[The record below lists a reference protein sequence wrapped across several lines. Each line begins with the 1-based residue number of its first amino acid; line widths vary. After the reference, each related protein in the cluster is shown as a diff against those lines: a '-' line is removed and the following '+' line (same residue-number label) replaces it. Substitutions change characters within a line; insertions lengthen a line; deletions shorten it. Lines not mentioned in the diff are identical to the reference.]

1 MKNKKLRA
9 ILPYGVAIVVFL
21 LITLIY
27 MSPLLEGK
35 RIWQSDIAQHLG
47 ASKEIADFRAKTGQ
61 EPLWT
66 NSMFGGMPAYQV
78 STVYKGNYIGYLD
91 HLITL
96 GLPHPANLLFLYLA
110 GFFILLLTMRVD
122 PWLSIAGAIAFGF
135 SSFFFIIIE
144 VGHNS
149 QAHAIGYMAPVIAG
163 IILTFRRHYLWGG
176 LITAIFL
183 SLEVKSNHPQITYYL
198 AIIALLLGLFKLIH
212 AIRFRE
218 ITPFVKSV
226 GVLLIALVFA
236 VATNITT
243 LWATWEYGKDTIRGK
258 SELSTAGPEKTA
270 GLDKDYITQYSYGI
284 AETMTLLIPGFQGGA
299 SVSRLHEKSEVVN
312 AMRANGID
320 PATISQYVNQPVS
333 YNYWGNQFSTAG
345 PVYVGAI
352 VCFLFILGLII
363 VRGPIRWWL
372 LAATLISIVLAW
384 GHNFMVVTDF
394 FIHFVPG
401 YNKFRAVT
409 MTLVIA
415 EFAMPLLG
423 IIAVKVFYEN
433 LANRKKMFRA
443 LRIAF
448 AVAGGVTLFFTLF
461 PGMFLDF
468 TGPNDQTMAKQ
479 LPDWFMQ
486 AIRDDRK
493 NLLRMDA
500 FRGFVFIT
508 LTALLLWG
516 VLFEKI
522 KKQYASIILVLLFL
536 ADMFPVNKRH
546 LNNDSFTTRN
556 RVEIPFQPGSAD
568 EQILQDPDPAY
579 RVFNLTV
586 DPFSDA
592 STSYFHKSIGGYSG
606 VKMRRYQE
614 LIEHHIR
621 KQNMP
626 VLNML
631 NTKYFIIPDEKRN
644 PVAQINPGA
653 LGHAWF
659 VHSYLLAANADAE
672 LNALTGF
679 RPDSVAVVGK
689 EFSVELSSFQPGY
702 DTTDYIRVDNYAPNR
717 IIYHYQAK
725 VNRLAVFSEIY
736 YPKGWNAFVDDKP
749 TAHFRANYVLR
760 AMVLPAGE
768 HKLEFRFEPVVY
780 SAGEKIS
787 RFSSLALIL
796 LLVAAGVNTFIRKRK
811 NQTWLSFN

>member
-91 HLITL
+91 QLFTL

-163 IILTFRRHYLWGG
+163 LILTFRRHYLWGG

-218 ITPFVKSV
+218 ITPFVKSA

-236 VATNITT
+236 VLTNITT
-243 LWATWEYGKDTIRGK
+243 LWATWEYGKYSIRGK
-258 SELSTAGPEKTA
+258 SELTTAGPEKTA

-299 SVSRLHEKSEVVN
+299 SVSRLQEKSEVVS

-372 LAATLISIVLAW
+372 LAAALISIVLAW
-384 GHNFMVVTDF
+384 GHNFMPVTDF

-409 MTLVIA
+409 MTLVMA

-423 IIAVKVFYEN
+423 IIAVKVFFEN
-433 LANRKKMFRA
+433 LADRKKMFRA
-443 LRIAF
+443 LQIAF

-468 TGPNDQTMAKQ
+468 TGPNDQNMAKQ

-556 RVEIPFQPGSAD
+556 RVEIPFQPGPAD
-568 EQILQDPDPAY
+568 EQILRDPDPAY

-653 LGHAWF
+653 LGNAWF
-659 VHSYLLAANADAE
+659 VHSYLLAANPDAE

-689 EFSVELSSFQPGY
+689 EFSAELSSFQPGY
-702 DTTDYIRVDNYAPNR
+702 DTTGYIRVDDYAPNR
-717 IIYHYQAK
+717 IIYHYQTK

-749 TAHFRANYVLR
+749 TPHFRANYVLR

-811 NQTWLSFN
+811 NQIS

>member
-1 MKNKKLRA
+1 MKKINFKA
-9 ILPYGVAIVVFL
+9 ILPYGVAIVAFMM
-21 LITLIY
+21 ITIIY
-27 MSPLLEGK
+27 LSPLLEGK

-47 ASKEIADFRAKTGQ
+47 ASKEIAGFRAKTGQ

-91 HLITL
+91 SLLTL
-96 GLPHPANLLFLYLA
+96 GLPHPANLLFLYMI
-110 GFFILLLTMRVD
+110 GYFILLLVMRVD

-163 IILTFRRHYLWGG
+163 LILTFRRKYLWGG
-176 LITAIFL
+176 LMTAIFL
-183 SLEVKSNHPQITYYL
+183 SLEVKTNHPQITYYL
-198 AIIALLLGLFKLIH
+198 AIIALLLGLFKLVH

-218 ITPFVKSV
+218 IAPFVKSV
-226 GVLLIALVFA
+226 CVLLVALVLA
-236 VATNITT
+236 VLTNITT
-243 LWATWEYGKDTIRGK
+243 LWATWEYGKFTIRGK
-258 SELSTAGPEKTA
+258 SELKAAGSASTV

-284 AETMTLLIPGFQGGA
+284 PETMTLLIPGFQGGA
-299 SVSRLHEKSEVVN
+299 SVSPLHENSAVVG
-312 AMRANGID
+312 AMRANGIE
-320 PATISQYVNQPVS
+320 PATISQYINQPVP

-363 VRGPIRWWL
+363 VKGPIRWWL
-372 LAATLISIVLAW
+372 LSATLLSILLAW
-384 GHNFMVVTDF
+384 GHNFMAFTDL

-423 IIAVKVFYEN
+423 IIALKVFFEN
-433 LANRKKMFRA
+433 GAGRKKMFKA
-443 LRIAF
+443 LQIAF
-448 AVAGGVTLFFTLF
+448 AVAGGITLFFALF
-461 PGMFLDF
+461 PGMFFDF
-468 TGPNDQTMAKQ
+468 TGPGDQQLAKQ

-516 VLFEKI
+516 VLFDKL
-522 KKQYASIILVLLFL
+522 KKEYAYLPLVVLIL
-536 ADMFPVNKRH
+536 ADMVPVNKRH
-546 LNNDSFTTRN
+546 LNNNSFTSRTK
-556 RVEIPFQPGSAD
+556 VEVPFQPSPAD
-568 EQILQDPDPAY
+568 EQILQDPDPNF

-614 LIEHHIR
+614 LIEAHIS
-621 KQNMP
+621 KQNMS

-631 NTKYFIIPDEKRN
+631 NTKYFILPDENRN
-644 PVAQINPGA
+644 PVARINPGA
-653 LGHAWF
+653 LGNAWF
-659 VHSYLLAANADAE
+659 VRSYILTDNADAE
-672 LNALTGF
+672 LSALSGF
-679 RPDSVAVVGK
+679 RPDSVAVISK
-689 EFSVELSSFQPGY
+689 EFSAELTPLQPQH
-702 DTTDYIRVDNYAPNR
+702 DSADYIRPGEYAPNR
-717 IIYHYQAK
+717 LTYHYAAK
-725 VNRLAVFSEIY
+725 SNRLAVFSEIW
-736 YPKGWNAFVDDKP
+736 YPKGWNAYVDDKP
-749 TAHFRANYVLR
+749 THHFRADYVLR
-760 AMVLPAGE
+760 AMVLPPGE
-768 HKLEFRFEPVVY
+768 HRLEFRFEPVVY
-780 SAGEKIS
+780 SSGEKIS
-787 RFSSLALIL
+787 RLSSGILIL
-796 LLVAAGVNTFIRKRK
+796 LLVAAGIAALIRNRK
-811 NQTWLSFN
+811 NLIP